1 MCSSTTTTT
10 PTTGSSASLT
20 SASYDK
26 TFVLGTCS
34 LNADL
39 SNISLR
45 GQADGLTLVTD
56 VTSGTGTL
64 GVSGGTESD
73 GITLNGNVS
82 AATVNADRSF
92 TATGTFGAPNNTGET
107 FTLTGSCPG

>member
-1 MCSSTTTTT
+1 M
-10 PTTGSSASLT
+10 
-20 SASYDK
+20 
-26 TFVLGTCS
+26 LGTCS

-64 GVSGGTESD
+64 GVLGEGTERD

-82 AATVNADRSF
+82 AVTVNADRSF
-92 TATGTFGAPNNTGET
+92 TANGHLRGSEQRTGRH
-107 FTLTGSCPG
+107 SR